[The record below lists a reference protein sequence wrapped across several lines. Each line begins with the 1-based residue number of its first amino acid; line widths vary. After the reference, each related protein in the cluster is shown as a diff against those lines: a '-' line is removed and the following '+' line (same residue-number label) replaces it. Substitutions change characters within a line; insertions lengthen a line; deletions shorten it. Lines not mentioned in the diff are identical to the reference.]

1 MGAHAGKQKQSGFR
15 SNRKQQKRVTGLGKR
30 AEATF
35 SLTLKYTLFIFK
47 VGNWQVIAYEGRQQT
62 TVSICFEIWGVVDP
76 STKVDFSSHISE
88 KFKFFQGKFLD
99 FSRQID
105 E

>member
-15 SNRKQQKRVTGLGKR
+15 SNRKQQKRVTGYSIKRRLGKR

-76 STKVDFSSHISE
+76 SKKVDFSSHIS
-88 KFKFFQGKFLD
+88 
-99 FSRQID
+99 
-105 E
+105 